1 MPLRP
6 SQQCETQ
13 YTVPVVS
20 TVPIWYLQYNVPN
33 PLHEAILRFLV
44 GARAECSP
52 QLKESRPER
61 ERKGG
66 SALSRLRA
74 ARRERHTDHRHCRS
88 EERRPSSPRC
98 EKRSQQQAS
107 EPHAGT
113 ADSRQPGPSK
123 LIAVTGDKRQ
133 AHWSLL
139 TGDCTPVPA
148 PAPMSIARDGDL
160 PCTPV
165 PSPATRHRPHQR
177 IPIRAPHAGTTSLVT
192 AHTGGF

>member
-1 MPLRP
+1 MCTIVRRSCEPTRNEELLSRACRFARLSSVRLR
-6 SQQCETQ
+6 SQ

-74 ARRERHTDHRHCRS
+74 AHRERHTDHRHRRS

-123 LIAVTGDKRQ
+123 LTAVTGDKKQ
-133 AHWSLL
+133 A
-139 TGDCTPVPA
+139 
-148 PAPMSIARDGDL
+148 
-160 PCTPV
+160 
-165 PSPATRHRPHQR
+165 QE
-177 IPIRAPHAGTTSLVT
+177 TSTLVT
-192 AHTGGF
+192 ADWRLHTRARPRADVDRS